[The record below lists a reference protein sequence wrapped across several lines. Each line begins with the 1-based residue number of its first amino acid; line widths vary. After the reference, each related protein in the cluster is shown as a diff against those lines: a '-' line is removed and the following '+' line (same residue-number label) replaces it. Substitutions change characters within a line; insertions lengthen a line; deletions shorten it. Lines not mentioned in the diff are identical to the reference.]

1 MPATDVEPLDA
12 PRYPIASVDNAL
24 RLLLLLREQ
33 PSIRLSD
40 AAGEL
45 AVANSTAHRLL
56 AMLVHHGFV
65 RQDGDRAYRAGPAL
79 LDVGLAA
86 VRQLDV
92 RAICRPLLDE
102 LVAATGETVHCGVL
116 EAATIRYVDSAEST
130 RVLRVAG
137 RTGMALPAHC
147 SAAGKALLARLG
159 PEELRLRYPH
169 DRLETVTP
177 RSIGTFA
184 TLARALGRV
193 RRMGYAV
200 NRSESED
207 GVAAV
212 AVAVDDELG
221 RPLAAISCAAPIARM
236 DAARVAEI
244 GALMT
249 TMVSG
254 R

>member
-1 MPATDVEPLDA
+1 MSSVPDTPL
-12 PRYPIASVDNAL
+12 YPIASVDNAL
-24 RLLLLLREQ
+24 RLLALLRDRS
-33 PSIRLSD
+33 SIRLSD
-40 AAGEL
+40 AAREL

-56 AMLVHHGFV
+56 AMLAHHDFV
-65 RQDGDRAYRAGPAL
+65 RQGPGRAYRAGPAL
-79 LDVGLAA
+79 LDIGLAA
-86 VRQLDV
+86 VRHLDA
-92 RAICRPLLDE
+92 RAVCHPLLAE
-102 LVAATGETVHCGVL
+102 LSTATDETVHCGVL
-116 EAATIRYVDSAEST
+116 EGATIRYVDAVESS

-147 SAAGKALLARLG
+147 SAAGKVLLARLE
-159 PEELRLRYPH
+159 PAELRRRYPL

-177 RSIGTFA
+177 RSIDTYTA
-184 TLARALGRV
+184 LVRALHRV
-193 RRMGYAV
+193 RRTGYAA

-221 RPLAAISCAAPIARM
+221 RPLAAVSCAAPIARM
-236 DAARVAEI
+236 DGTRISEI

-249 TMVSG
+249 RVVS